1 MSVSLNQF
9 LFKFIHRFTIYLFLF
24 LLSCETFSGTIF
36 LPCEAYPLRV
46 PFVKVCWLI
55 ITSCSPLLPS
65 SFHKCLYVTLVQN
78 SRLMIVFST
87 LKMLIHFLLP
97 WSQFSSTVAMKSV
110 VSLIISLYVADAF
123 LWFFFFKIS
132 HLILSLHKY
141 LLMVIMCLVLLP
153 VMEPWLLNLWHSE
166 ICL

>member
-97 WSQFSSTVAMKSV
+97 WSQLARILEWEPFLSSGDLPHPGIKPEPPALKADSLPSEPSKKPNKSWY
-110 VSLIISLYVADAF
+110 IQT
-123 LWFFFFKIS
+123 
-132 HLILSLHKY
+132 
-141 LLMVIMCLVLLP
+141 
-153 VMEPWLLNLWHSE
+153 MEYFQWLKEMSFQAT
-166 ICL
+166 